1 MSGLFTQL
9 KGQLALNRLSEDK
22 LIEIVLEEQKQGE
35 VDEVALAKA
44 KMDAEGDEKKAEAL
58 YIKHRI
64 RRIKDS
70 DDANMAIAQ
79 SIVQKAEAWHRK
91 NRQNEETVG
100 PWEKTNEPK
109 TNEKIETD
117 AAANADGRKFAAIL
131 FFILLLVIMATV
143 IKNLL

>member
-9 KGQLALNRLSEDK
+9 KGQLALNRLSEDR

-44 KMDAEGDEKKAEAL
+44 RMDAEGDEKKAEAL

-70 DDANMAIAQ
+70 DNANTALAE
-79 SIVQKAEAWHRK
+79 SIVQKAKAWEQK
-91 NRQNEETVG
+91 NDQEIKSTKEG
-100 PWEKTNEPK
+100 
-109 TNEKIETD
+109 
-117 AAANADGRKFAAIL
+117 DGFPMVILISILLIL
-131 FFILLLVIMATV
+131 FMALITV
-143 IKNLL
+143 ASSLRLKYQIDGSFL

>member
-35 VDEVALAKA
+35 IDEVALAKA
-44 KMDAEGDEKKAEAL
+44 NMDAEGDKEKAQAL

-70 DDANMAIAQ
+70 DNANMAMAWEQKNDQEIKSTKDGVSGPMFIFLSILVVIAITLI
-79 SIVQKAEAWHRK
+79 SV
-91 NRQNEETVG
+91 
-100 PWEKTNEPK
+100 
-109 TNEKIETD
+109 
-117 AAANADGRKFAAIL
+117 
-131 FFILLLVIMATV
+131 VI
-143 IKNLL
+143 